1 MLRFV
6 VTTILEL
13 AANAIGLLI
22 AAWLL
27 PDFQINW
34 LGFVTA
40 LVIFTLAKFILGPLI
55 FKLSFQYARALNGG
69 VALVVT
75 FVGLWV
81 ATWLTDGLTIDGV
94 TTWILSTLIVWLA
107 GVLASLVL
115 PLFLFKKI
123 LSNASNN
130 RPRTP
135 PMPPVA

>member
-1 MLRFV
+1 MLRFIV
-6 VTTILEL
+6 VTILEL
-13 AANAIGLLI
+13 AANAIGLLV

-27 PDFQINW
+27 PGFQINW
-34 LGFVTA
+34 LGFLTA
-40 LVIFTLAKFILGPLI
+40 LVIFTIAKFILGPLI

-81 ATWLTDGLTIDGV
+81 TTWLTNGLTIDGL
-94 TTWILSTLIVWLA
+94 TTWILSSLIVWLA

-123 LSNASNN
+123 LSNRSDT
-130 RPRTP
+130 PRTP
-135 PMPPVA
+135 PIPPIA

>member
-1 MLRFV
+1 MLRFIV
-6 VTTILEL
+6 VTILEL
-13 AANAIGLLI
+13 AANAIGLLV

-27 PDFQINW
+27 PGFQINW
-34 LGFVTA
+34 LGFLTA
-40 LVIFTLAKFILGPLI
+40 LVIFTIAKFILGPLI

-81 ATWLTDGLTIDGV
+81 TTWLTNGLTIDGL
-94 TTWILSTLIVWLA
+94 TTWILSSLIVWLA

-123 LSNASNN
+123 LSKRSDT
-130 RPRTP
+130 PRTP
-135 PMPPVA
+135 PIPPIA